1 MFATSAPMSPA
12 YMSAFTVSQR
22 KKKPESCPARS
33 FTSVTFGAT
42 PAIPSPLIGEAIVPD
57 TCVPW
62 PSSST
67 SFGSLQEW
75 SGSWLHF
82 PSINGMSVV
91 QFRLSA
97 LLKFGAMSG
106 WDPSI
111 PVSITAT
118 ITPLSPSCVP

>member
-12 YMSAFTVSQR
+12 YLSALTVSQR

-33 FTSVTFGAT
+33 FTSVTFGRDAGH
-42 PAIPSPLIGEAIVPD
+42 PEAVDRRGDRAGDVRAMAVLVDVVRVIAGVVGIAD
-57 TCVPW
+57 ARAVD
-62 PSSST
+62 SSR
-67 SFGSLQEW
+67 
-75 SGSWLHF
+75 
-82 PSINGMSVV
+82 SVV

-106 WDPSI
+106 CDPSM

-118 ITPLSPSCVP
+118 ITSLSPSWVA